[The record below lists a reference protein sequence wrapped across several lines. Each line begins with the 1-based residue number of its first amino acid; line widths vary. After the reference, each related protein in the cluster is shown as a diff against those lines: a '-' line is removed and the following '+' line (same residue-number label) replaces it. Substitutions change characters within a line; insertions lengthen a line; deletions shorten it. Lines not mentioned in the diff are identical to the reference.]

1 MAKISLEVHG
11 AEWGAKF
18 LRKRK
23 TSRHNF
29 KARIQRLHG

>member
-11 AEWGAKF
+11 VYWGAKF

-23 TSRHNF
+23 LQINNTTV
-29 KARIQRLHG
+29 A